1 MLTEIT
7 PAAIE
12 QKALDARLSITD
24 VLVEAGV
31 SRGTFY
37 RWRRGE
43 GGMLPLTKMRLL
55 DAISK
60 LDKAH
65 KMVPRS

>member
-1 MLTEIT
+1 MSAAMDEIT
-7 PAAIE
+7 PQIIE

-24 VLVEAGV
+24 VLSKAGV

-43 GGMLPLTKMRLL
+43 GGMLPLTKARLL
-55 DAISK
+55 DAIRDLS
-60 LDKAH
+60 AEGAAT
-65 KMVPRS
+65 